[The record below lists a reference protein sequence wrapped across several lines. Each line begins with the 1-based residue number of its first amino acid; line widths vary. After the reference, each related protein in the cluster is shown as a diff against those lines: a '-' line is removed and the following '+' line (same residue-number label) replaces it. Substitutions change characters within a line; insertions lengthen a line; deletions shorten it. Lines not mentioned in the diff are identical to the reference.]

1 MIKDKTRIGDAM
13 GAAICKPAGI
23 EDQTGI
29 KGRFMFTCWRVRP
42 ELLAFFEAT
51 KKQYEQALAEGK
63 QAFADLLQKTM
74 DSCRAIEWS
83 ESLNNTVTTE
93 GRNALLTAG
102 LKGSGYTAAVYV
114 GLISAASYVSAPA
127 VGDTMASHA
136 NWKEAGTTN
145 APTFAARVAATF
157 GTASAGSLATSASSN
172 FTMTGAGTI
181 KGAMICFNGANS
193 TILNTTGSLYAAGLF
208 DADKNVVANDVIQVS
223 YSTTLI

>member
-1 MIKDKTRIGDAM
+1 MMKDKTRIGDAM
-13 GAAICKPAGI
+13 GAGICRSDGMDDK
-23 EDQTGI
+23 TGV
-29 KGRFMFTCWRVRP
+29 KGRFTFTCWRVRP
-42 ELLAFFEAT
+42 ELLAFFEDT
-51 KKQYEQALAEGK
+51 KRQYEQALAEGK
-63 QAFADLLQKTM
+63 QAFADMLQKTM

-93 GRNALLTAG
+93 GSNALLTAG

-114 GLISAASYVSAPA
+114 GLISSASYVSAPA
-127 VGDTMASHA
+127 KGDTMASHA
-136 NWKEAGTTN
+136 NWKEAGSTY

-157 GTASAGSLATSASSN
+157 GTASAGTLATSASSN

-193 TILNTTGSLYAAGLF
+193 TILNTTGALYAAGLF

>member
-1 MIKDKTRIGDAM
+1 MVKDKTKIGDAM
-13 GAAICKPAGI
+13 MAGICKPAGMDD
-23 EDQTGI
+23 ETGI
-29 KGRFMFTCWRVRP
+29 KGRFTFTCWRVRP
-42 ELLAFFEAT
+42 ELLVFFEDT
-51 KKQYEQALAEGK
+51 KQQFDKAIAEGK
-63 QAFADLLQKTM
+63 WAFADLLQKTM
-74 DSCRAIEWS
+74 DSCRAVEWS

-136 NWKEAGTTN
+136 NWKEAGTTY

-172 FTMTGAGTI
+172 FTMTGIGTI
-181 KGAMICFNGANS
+181 KGAKISFSGANS
-193 TILNTTGSLYAAGLF
+193 TILNTTGALYAAGLF
-208 DADKNVVANDVIQVS
+208 TQDKNVEVGDVIQVS
-223 YSTTLI
+223 YSTTLT